1 MKYGKLL
8 QLRKNPETIT
18 SVDLLLFGRIME
30 QTPKAV
36 KIHKEFKTYT
46 NVEDM
51 TYGQF
56 VIAETFLKARM
67 EGQLIAVLA
76 RPKSE
81 DKYSNDDAGAESIHL
96 KNVLEQSSLECMG
109 LMNEFFEMREKIL
122 LGKYEGVIYSR
133 PPEKEEDEPDDMI
146 DFEGDSPWQT
156 FNEQWF
162 FYQMARNLA
171 QGDFRAIE
179 EIYDLPMRTILP
191 ELSYLSQ
198 KNIIEDRINRMEM
211 ARNGA

>member
-1 MKYGKLL
+1 
-8 QLRKNPETIT
+8 
-18 SVDLLLFGRIME
+18 
-30 QTPKAV
+30 
-36 KIHKEFKTYT
+36 
-46 NVEDM
+46 
-51 TYGQF
+51 
-56 VIAETFLKARM
+56 
-67 EGQLIAVLA
+67 
-76 RPKSE
+76 
-81 DKYSNDDAGAESIHL
+81 
-96 KNVLEQSSLECMG
+96 
-109 LMNEFFEMREKIL
+109 
-122 LGKYEGVIYSR
+122 
-133 PPEKEEDEPDDMI
+133 MI

-198 KNIIEDRINRMEM
+198 KNIIEDRINRMQM